1 MPHNM
6 HDGEHI
12 SLSTNIMIFLLLEN
26 DILKTNKVSVSLKL
40 TAA

>member
-1 MPHNM
+1 MPYNM
-6 HDGEHI
+6 HDREHI

-26 DILKTNKVSVSLKL
+26 ILKTNKVSVNLKL

>member
-1 MPHNM
+1 MPYNM

-12 SLSTNIMIFLLLEN
+12 SLPTNTIIFPISEN
-26 DILKTNKVSVSLKL
+26 DILKTNKGSVSLKL